1 MLRGSRSQVA
11 WSRRLGYASNVAYP
25 WESGRRQPNASE
37 TLRAIARS
45 GRNVAE
51 GLTVFYGRPPPWLA
65 HTDPTSPQAVT
76 QLLED
81 LRGDRTTTA
90 LARAAGLNRNAVSR
104 WLLGRTWGSEQTNL
118 RIENRFDPAVFNAL
132 REAGHDLEVI
142 GDFDEVMGHA
152 GALVR
157 HPSGLIEGAFD
168 PRSDG
173 DACAA

>member
-1 MLRGSRSQVA
+1 MLFSRYVMGGVGLQ
-11 WSRRLGYASNVAYP
+11 
-25 WESGRRQPNASE
+25 Q
-37 TLRAIARS
+37 AI
-45 GRNVAE
+45 
-51 GLTVFYGRPPPWLA
+51 
-65 HTDPTSPQAVT
+65 
-76 QLLED
+76 
-81 LRGDRTTTA
+81 TA
-90 LARAAGLNRNAVSR
+90 PR

-118 RIENRFDPAVFNAL
+118 RIENRFDPAVFDAL
-132 REAGHDLEVI
+132 RNAGHDLEVI